1 MARLIKLKTRVD
13 LIQWVKKTIDIRD
26 VFVFGGLGMLGYGLY
41 LLQPWLGWTVTGGLL
56 MGLGIFV
63 GKRD

>member
-1 MARLIKLKTRVD
+1 MARLIKNRID
-13 LIQWVKKTIDIRD
+13 LVRWVQKTIDIRD

-41 LLQPWLGWTVTGGLL
+41 LLHPWLGWSVAGGIL
-56 MGLGIFV
+56 MSLGIFV